1 MPSSAEPSSAE
12 PPAAEPPAAERE
24 TQART
29 AARRRQAV
37 TSLQIGEATC
47 RYAAVQLGGGIGP
60 AEAAATAR
68 FTAGELEVIAGM
80 LRELAQPDDPAGRRA
95 RAAELAASGVSRR
108 EIAGRLGVS
117 EQAVRAYLRR

>member
-1 MPSSAEPSSAE
+1 VPSSAEPSTAGSST
-12 PPAAEPPAAERE
+12 AERE
-24 TQART
+24 AQART

-47 RYAAVQLGGGIGP
+47 RYAAAQLGGGIVGP

-68 FTAGELEVIAGM
+68 FTAGELEVIAAV

-95 RAAELAASGVSRR
+95 LAAELAASGMSQR
-108 EIAGRLGVS
+108 EIAERVGVRES
-117 EQAVRAYLRR
+117 TVRAYLRR